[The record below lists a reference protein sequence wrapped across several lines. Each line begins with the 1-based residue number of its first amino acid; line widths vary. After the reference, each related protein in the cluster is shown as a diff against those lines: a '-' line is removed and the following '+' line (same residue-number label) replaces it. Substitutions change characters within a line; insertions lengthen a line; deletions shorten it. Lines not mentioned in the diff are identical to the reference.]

1 MEPPLTQTIKNTH
14 SAATRKPSSF
24 LVGGQR
30 ISIKFEVGL
39 YNSYTKKGQKWSF
52 LLIHRSNYHFISFPS
67 NKAFNVITNRAVIAT
82 VREVLRTVFAVMV
95 TLYFLS
101 HFVSG
106 CGHMSKTLCHV
117 ISIQN
122 PSLQINLSF
131 SHFLFQGPVKES
143 NTLSDYSSSATLVYT
158 STSVYIY
165 RTTRRHKN
173 RILIDADVNLHFYIY
188 ASC

>member
-67 NKAFNVITNRAVIAT
+67 NKAFNVITNRTVIAT
-82 VREVLRTVFAVMV
+82 VREVL
-95 TLYFLS
+95 
-101 HFVSG
+101 H
-106 CGHMSKTLCHV
+106 
-117 ISIQN
+117 
-122 PSLQINLSF
+122 
-131 SHFLFQGPVKES
+131 
-143 NTLSDYSSSATLVYT
+143 
-158 STSVYIY
+158 SV
-165 RTTRRHKN
+165 RRHGHSVLFKPF
-173 RILIDADVNLHFYIY
+173 RLRLRSYVKDALPRNINPESITAD
-188 ASC
+188 